1 VITDA
6 HGRIVDLP
14 QHGQA
19 SRCSCSCTH
28 APHVPRA
35 RSRAGASA
43 VIAVAAVLAAGLV
56 LSVLL
61 LAIRD
66 VIITVL
72 TSTSIAGLAL
82 RSLLHPSGKR
92 GR

>member
-1 VITDA
+1 
-6 HGRIVDLP
+6 
-14 QHGQA
+14 
-19 SRCSCSCTH
+19 
-28 APHVPRA
+28 
-35 RSRAGASA
+35 
-43 VIAVAAVLAAGLV
+43 VAAVLAAGLV

-82 RSLLHPSGKR
+82 RSLLRPSGKR
-92 GR
+92 ER